1 MSTTK
6 QLMRY
11 NIANKNGIAIQSN
24 YSNLESL
31 KKAVENGN
39 KDPYVLFIKSYDNDI
54 YDVSP
59 AFHQGYTL
67 EQTKELRDYLNNLIS
82 ITEPIIK
89 QA

>member
-1 MSTTK
+1 M
-6 QLMRY
+6 
-11 NIANKNGIAIQSN
+11 NIIKFDKECFKTIFFYLLLFLLSIVFTVSANN
-24 YSNLESL
+24 
-31 KKAVENGN
+31 
-39 KDPYVLFIKSYDNDI
+39 YDNDI

>member
-39 KDPYVLFIKSYDNDI
+39 KDPYVLFIKSDNI
-54 YDVSP
+54 
-59 AFHQGYTL
+59 
-67 EQTKELRDYLNNLIS
+67 
-82 ITEPIIK
+82 
-89 QA
+89 